1 MKNSLIEKTTI
12 KVTLNGEELKRG
24 RDFRFFK
31 KKSKITISKKIK
43 QRKNDKWEIR
53 YISNF

>member
-1 MKNSLIEKTTI
+1 MKNNGLI
-12 KVTLNGEELKRG
+12 KVTLNGDELKRG

-31 KKSKITISKKIK
+31 KKGKIFISKKIK
-43 QRKNDKWEIR
+43 QRKNDKWVVE